1 VDTGEI
7 DAEAK
12 DLKEQNKDLELKVAQ
27 FGEIDLT
34 PVVAPDPIGLRK
46 QLTERKQAHSKQVAA
61 WNAELAGL
69 REQWE
74 GGNRKLLRE
83 AQNNQRDL
91 LKRHTDAGQDVVRLK
106 EELRLAELEVSNLG
120 AALENSATEIADLT
134 AEVAAL
140 PDLKPQADALKAK
153 IEAPL
158 DTSDLDAKLE
168 TAAADAV
175 HYQRFLDNQAKAQQR
190 ESFNSLVEC
199 NKERLK
205 ELGQL
210 KAAKLAQIAEAS
222 GIPSLSF
229 DEDGNFIFE
238 GTTAGMLSTSQ
249 LIRLSQT
256 LSTLYPPGV
265 DLSLIDRA
273 ESLGQDVLL
282 LVEEAKRTNRTYLAT
297 IVGQKPAAVPADV
310 GVFVVKDGQV
320 QS

>member
-1 VDTGEI
+1 
-7 DAEAK
+7 
-12 DLKEQNKDLELKVAQ
+12 
-27 FGEIDLT
+27 
-34 PVVAPDPIGLRK
+34 
-46 QLTERKQAHSKQVAA
+46 
-61 WNAELAGL
+61 
-69 REQWE
+69 
-74 GGNRKLLRE
+74 
-83 AQNNQRDL
+83 
-91 LKRHTDAGQDVVRLK
+91 
-106 EELRLAELEVSNLG
+106 VSNLG

-134 AEVAAL
+134 AAVSAL

-158 DTSDLDAKLE
+158 DTFDLDAKLE
-168 TAAADAV
+168 AAAADAV
-175 HYQRFLDNQAKAQQR
+175 RYQRFLDNQAKAQQR
-190 ESFNSLVEC
+190 ESFNNLIEC

-205 ELGQL
+205 ELQQL

-222 GIPSLSF
+222 GVPSLSF
-229 DEDGNFIFE
+229 DDDGNFLFE
-238 GTTAGMLSTSQ
+238 NTTAGMLSTSQ

-297 IVGQKPAAVPADV
+297 IVGQKPATVPADV